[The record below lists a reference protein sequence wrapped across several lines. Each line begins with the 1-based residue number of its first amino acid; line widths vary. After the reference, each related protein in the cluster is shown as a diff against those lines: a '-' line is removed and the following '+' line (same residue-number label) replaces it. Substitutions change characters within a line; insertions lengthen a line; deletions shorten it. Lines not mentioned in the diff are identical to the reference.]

1 MISNSFTV
9 FESLKVVLMTMLAI
23 FMMPV
28 KLATVGLPQ
37 INIFWNR
44 GFDLTTSVYGVTN
57 EILSLYLNYIV
68 DVATAVV
75 LIKNHALL
83 LVPYGKVLELCFLK
97 CI

>member
-9 FESLKVVLMTMLAI
+9 FESLKVVLMIMLAI

-44 GFDLTTSVYGVTN
+44 GFDLITSVYGVTN

-68 DVATAVV
+68 DVIMRPKFGNPNISMREV
-75 LIKNHALL
+75 II
-83 LVPYGKVLELCFLK
+83 F
-97 CI
+97 IRI

>member
-37 INIFWNR
+37 INIF
-44 GFDLTTSVYGVTN
+44 
-57 EILSLYLNYIV
+57 
-68 DVATAVV
+68 
-75 LIKNHALL
+75 
-83 LVPYGKVLELCFLK
+83 
-97 CI
+97 